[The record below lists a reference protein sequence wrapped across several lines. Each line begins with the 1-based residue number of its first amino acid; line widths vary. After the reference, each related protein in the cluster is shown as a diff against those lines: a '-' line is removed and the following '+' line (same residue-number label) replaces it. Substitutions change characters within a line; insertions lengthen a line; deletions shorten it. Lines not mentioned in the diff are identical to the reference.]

1 MASSEEI
8 REEVNTN
15 KQDDNKFRIGE
26 FVFDTFHE
34 YRDGQEDLKKIECIN
49 NELDIHDPK
58 VAVRLY
64 NMIRTG
70 EIVFKSPIGDKFYA
84 HIADIVA
91 DKSVGLIEVND
102 AVDEA
107 EDKTKRSKI
116 IGIVFI
122 GLAVIFFAYFGIS
135 EISDMVSTRKMAQL
149 QNEKSNYTKTD
160 DSEVKSQVTN
170 NEIAAI
176 NSRVVDP
183 KTLTILPE
191 YQPYLA
197 QNSDFVGWLVV
208 PDTQVNYPVCQRQND
223 NDYYLNHGFDGK
235 EDSTGTLFMD
245 YRCDYI
251 NPTTNTIIYGHN
263 MNNGSMFGELKKY
276 LEESFYQ
283 SHKTISMDT
292 LYEHRQYEVVAVC
305 LSEVQYQDDNNFR
318 YYNFINADS
327 PTELD
332 AFIRTIKNLSVYG
345 SNIDIQKTDKL
356 LTLSTCNNYT
366 EDGRLFIVAKR
377 VK

>member
-1 MASSEEI
+1 MDA
-8 REEVNTN
+8 
-15 KQDDNKFRIGE
+15 KDNKFRIGD

-49 NELDIHDPK
+49 KELDIHDPK

-84 HIADIVA
+84 HVADIVA
-91 DKSVGLIEVND
+91 DKSVGLIEVKD
-102 AVDEA
+102 TVDEA
-107 EDKTKRSKI
+107 DDKMKYSKI
-116 IGIVFI
+116 IGFAVM
-122 GLAVIFFAYFGIS
+122 GLAIIFFAYFGVN
-135 EISDMVSTRKMAQL
+135 EINDYISTRKMAEL
-149 QNEKSNYTKTD
+149 QEQKNYTRTD
-160 DSEVKSQVTN
+160 DSEIKDSATN
-170 NEIAAI
+170 AEIAKI

-191 YQPYLA
+191 YQSYLQ
-197 QNSDFVGWLVV
+197 QNREFVGWIVV
-208 PDTQVNYPVCQRQND
+208 PDTQVNYPLCQRDSD

-235 EDSTGTLFMD
+235 EDSAGIPFMD

-251 NPTTNTIIYGHN
+251 NPTTNTILYGHN
-263 MNNGSMFGELKKY
+263 MNNGSMFGELNKY
-276 LEESFYQ
+276 LEQDFYN
-283 SHKTISMDT
+283 SHKVISMDT

-318 YYNFINADS
+318 YYNFINADNDA
-327 PTELD
+327 EYD
-332 AFIRTIKNLSVYG
+332 AFIQTIKALNVYG
-345 SNIDIQKTDKL
+345 NNINIQKTDKL

-366 EDGRLFIVAKR
+366 DDGRLFIVAKR
-377 VK
+377 IK